1 MAFTK
6 FKELWPFPTLL
17 RGLGLTPTPPLPSL
31 LSALGSFWQSMLSSH
46 DQQDLHHIITLHHH
60 IHEVQYRWPSSRT
73 TLLPVFVSTERL
85 GGGCIGILGSSPP
98 PDPLFTIW
106 LCPRT
111 SGSAVPFDLYSICLL
126 LCIILYCHVV
136 IHTVDPNTF
145 TLSTQHIPSP
155 RCVCRPLS
163 CWEIRWII
171 VSALLSTCIN

>member
-1 MAFTK
+1 MTSRIFTTSS
-6 FKELWPFPTLL
+6 PFIIIFMKSSTV
-17 RGLGLTPTPPLPSL
+17 GHHQGLPSC
-31 LSALGSFWQSMLSSH
+31 QSLCRQK
-46 DQQDLHHIITLHHH
+46 DWEGD
-60 IHEVQYRWPSSRT
+60 V
-73 TLLPVFVSTERL
+73 
-85 GGGCIGILGSSPP
+85 LGSSGPRPP
-98 PDPLFTIW
+98 LTPLFTIW

-163 CWEIRWII
+163 CWEIRWTI